1 MISIRRTYKNHSP
14 KQLAKTNRE
23 FKAAIRGMS
32 ATEAW
37 HYFDQNRQRYRYNT
51 AETKRI
57 FRKMNFRR
65 CSFCTR
71 VIGDFDKAMTVE
83 HIETKH
89 DHPQKI
95 FQWKNLLCAC
105 HTCNTERSTTPCA
118 RNQYLDPTSIPDLER
133 YFSFLPDG
141 TIHPDSSLTSEE
153 RQKADYMIRLYRL
166 DRKDLECERRE
177 FFKNLLES
185 DSFSSFLEKQDLSSQ
200 NIIFLSVFTYYRRC
214 RERYGQ
220 QGR

>member
-1 MISIRRTYKNHSP
+1 MISIRRTYKNKAP
-14 KQLAKTNRE
+14 KQLAGTNRT

-32 ATEAW
+32 AKDAW
-37 HYFDQNRQRYRYNT
+37 QYYKQHEKHYSYNT
-51 AETKRI
+51 PETKRI
-57 FRKMNFRR
+57 FRNMNFKR
-65 CSFCTR
+65 CSFCTK
-71 VIGDFDKAMTVE
+71 VIDDFDTAMTVE

-95 FQWKNLLCAC
+95 FQWSNLLCAC
-105 HTCNTERSTTPCA
+105 QTCNTKRSTTP
-118 RNQYLDPTSIPDLER
+118 RDRKQYLDPTRIPDLER

-141 TIHPDSSLTSEE
+141 TIHPDNSLPPEE
-153 RQKADYMIRLYRL
+153 QQKADYMIRLYRL

-185 DSFSSFLEKQDLSSQ
+185 DSYSSFLEKQDPSSQ